1 MTLMESLLKLHRVDA
16 SVRGLRSRLDSSE
29 RYLGQQER
37 ELTAINERIEEL
49 ETRDRHLKAKI
60 ANLESEASQLDE
72 RIEKF
77 RRDLNNA
84 ANTKQYQAVLSEVE
98 TVKARRRE
106 IDDQTLAEME
116 AVETVRTQ
124 LEEQRGEREERSKVR
139 DVALA
144 RRDER
149 AEEVGDRLHELEQE
163 RTQAAA
169 DVPADALGVFEH
181 VADLHDGEAMATI
194 EEISRRHRE
203 YACGECNMHLPFEI
217 VSTLVGV
224 VAHVVQ
230 CPSCRRILYVQDEV
244 KGALVGK

>member
-29 RYLGQQER
+29 RYLAQQER
-37 ELTAINERIEEL
+37 ELATIDERIGEL
-49 ETRDRHLKAKI
+49 STRERHLQVKI
-60 ANLESEASQLDE
+60 STLENEATQLDE
-72 RIEKF
+72 KIEKF
-77 RRDLNNA
+77 RGDLNNA
-84 ANTKQYQAVLSEVE
+84 ANAKQYQAVLTEVE

-116 AVETVRTQ
+116 AIETVRTQ
-124 LEEQRGEREERSKVR
+124 LAEQKGEREERVKVR
-139 DVALA
+139 DIALA

-149 AEEVGDRLHELEQE
+149 ASEVGDRLHELEQE
-163 RTQAAA
+163 RTEAAA
-169 DVPADALGVFEH
+169 DVPGEALGVFEH
-181 VADLHDGEAMATI
+181 VADLHEGEAMATI

-203 YACGECNMHLPFEI
+203 YACGECNMHLPFEV
-217 VSTLVGV
+217 VSTLVGNV
-224 VAHVVQ
+224 SHVVQ